1 MCYSFRDI
9 CHELLGHV
17 PLFADPKFAE
27 FSQEIGLASLGASDD
42 DIKRLATV
50 SIVLIFHKITVQL
63 YWFTVEFGMCRQ
75 DGELKVYGAGILS
88 SFGEMK
94 YALSGD
100 L

>member
-1 MCYSFRDI
+1 M
-9 CHELLGHV
+9 

-27 FSQEIGLASLGASDD
+27 FSQEIGLASLGASDE

-50 SIVLIFHKITVQL
+50 SFKDLLNHFNSTFKL
-63 YWFTVEFGMCRQ
+63 YWFTVEFGICRQ
-75 DGELKVYGAGILS
+75 DGQLKVYGAGILS

-100 L
+100 LKL